1 MTLHTREGSPKN
13 TTAATPAVTTTNQRH
28 SDTTDN
34 GFKTDPQAQL
44 LAALAANAKRMTG
57 TTGSARRT
65 QLLDRAQLWEELAQN
80 ATLTCTQA
88 QVYRNVA
95 SVCRQEADT
104 LNISIHSDLHGRWSE
119 KAA

>member
-1 MTLHTREGSPKN
+1 MTLHTDTGSE
-13 TTAATPAVTTTNQRH
+13 
-28 SDTTDN
+28 
-34 GFKTDPQAQL
+34 TDPQAQL
-44 LAALAANAKRMTG
+44 LAALAANARRMTC

-95 SVCRQEADT
+95 SVCRQEAET
-104 LNISIHSDLHGRWSE
+104 LNNSAHSDLHDGRGE

>member
-1 MTLHTREGSPKN
+1 MTLHTDTGSE
-13 TTAATPAVTTTNQRH
+13 
-28 SDTTDN
+28 
-34 GFKTDPQAQL
+34 TDPQAQL
-44 LAALAANAKRMTG
+44 LAALATNARRMTG

-80 ATLTCTQA
+80 PNCTQA

-95 SVCRQEADT
+95 SVCRQEAET
-104 LNISIHSDLHGRWSE
+104 LNNSAHSDLHDGWGE